1 MNLVSV
7 CRPRRPPARRRKREK
22 SRLTTFADFR
32 TRCALFREAV
42 RPLPHS
48 WRRLHHVLWSG
59 ATAAHATFAEMSSTS
74 SIAST
79 TAEHVVSPAA
89 TCALQT
95 GQRCY
100 LRILGSAA
108 NRSACA

>member
-1 MNLVSV
+1 M
-7 CRPRRPPARRRKREK
+7 K
-22 SRLTTFADFR
+22 STHTTDFR
-32 TRCALFREAV
+32 TRCALLGEAL
-42 RPLPHS
+42 RPLSHS

-74 SIAST
+74 SVAST

-100 LRILGSAA
+100 QRILGSAA